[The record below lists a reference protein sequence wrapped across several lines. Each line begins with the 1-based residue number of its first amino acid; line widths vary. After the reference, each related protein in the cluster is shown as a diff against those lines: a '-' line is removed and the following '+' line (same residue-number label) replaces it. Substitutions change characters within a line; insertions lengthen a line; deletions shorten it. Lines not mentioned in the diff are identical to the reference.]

1 MFFDLAVSTAFI
13 VSFLTFWYLQIFT
26 RKLSTR
32 YYLQVALLSVISLS
46 SAYLVLRL
54 LAFEQSWAMLLG
66 VVGMGAVFI
75 YHTGLVVAKFL
86 VESDSRYRRI
96 HKANRAIVS
105 YNEPHERL
113 TLNTD
118 DGVRLQAIA
127 LVSGATRN
135 KREEAVC
142 PGAGRNN
149 DTIASV

>member
-32 YYLQVALLSVISLS
+32 YYLQVALLFLISLS

-96 HKANRAIVS
+96 HKANRAIVR
-105 YNEPHERL
+105 YNEPHQRFPL
-113 TLNTD
+113 TTD
-118 DGVRLQAIA
+118 DGVRVQPNA
-127 LVSGATRN
+127 LGGGPTCN
-135 KREEAVC
+135 EK
-142 PGAGRNN
+142 
-149 DTIASV
+149 